1 MPIYKIANI
10 NIKTNPRSQYLTT
23 LLKDY
28 ETDENNFDFTVTV
41 TENDIINEKEIAP
54 NFPDFLYESSATLRK
69 ISKEIFN
76 NYNGVL
82 FHSVA
87 IEYRGKAYIFTAKS
101 GTGKTTHIMLWKKCL
116 GDKVK
121 IINGDKPFI
130 RFINDKS
137 IVFGCPWQGK
147 ENLGENTSCELGGI
161 FFLQR
166 AKENSVETLPK
177 EKSLFPLLNACDFPK
192 NSIGKIKAMDFIEK
206 LTKNIPV
213 FLLKCNMDDDACY
226 TALSAIGEEN
236 EN

>member
-10 NIKTNPRSQYLTT
+10 NIKINPRSQYLTT

-28 ETDENNFDFTVTV
+28 ETDENDFDFTVTV

-147 ENLGENTSCELGGI
+147 EN
-161 FFLQR
+161 
-166 AKENSVETLPK
+166 SVETLPK

>member
-10 NIKTNPRSQYLTT
+10 NIKINPRSQYLTT

-28 ETDENNFDFTVTV
+28 ETDENDFDFTVTV

-121 IINGDKPFI
+121 IINGD
-130 RFINDKS
+130 RKS
-137 IVFGCPWQGK
+137 V
-147 ENLGENTSCELGGI
+147 
-161 FFLQR
+161 
-166 AKENSVETLPK
+166 V
-177 EKSLFPLLNACDFPK
+177 
-192 NSIGKIKAMDFIEK
+192 
-206 LTKNIPV
+206 
-213 FLLKCNMDDDACY
+213 
-226 TALSAIGEEN
+226 
-236 EN
+236 

>member
-10 NIKTNPRSQYLTT
+10 NIKINPRSQYLTT

-28 ETDENNFDFTVTV
+28 ETDENDFDFTVTV

-130 RFINDKS
+130 RFINDKP
-137 IVFGCPWQGK
+137 IVFGCPWQG
-147 ENLGENTSCELGGI
+147 
-161 FFLQR
+161 
-166 AKENSVETLPK
+166 KENSVETLPK